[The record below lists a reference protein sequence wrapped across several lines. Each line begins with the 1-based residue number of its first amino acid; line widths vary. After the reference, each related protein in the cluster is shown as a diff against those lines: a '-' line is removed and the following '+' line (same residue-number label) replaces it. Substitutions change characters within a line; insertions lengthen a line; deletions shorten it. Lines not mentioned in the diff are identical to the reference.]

1 MLLLIDFLKIILK
14 FYFLNLQVQAVDKD
28 IGENGDIR
36 YELVRGSGE
45 LFRVDRRTG
54 EILLRQ
60 TLEGQQHHSS
70 TSDYELLVAAY
81 DGGSPPLSS
90 EALVRIKVVD
100 KNQPV
105 FGLQYYSAVVSEN
118 AESLSPVLSVQAS
131 SPSGRQLIY
140 SIVSGNEGE
149 EFAVDFNTGRWLI
162 NHPLLSISVGETLG
176 CYMSLRDFF
185 FFFSILYIF
194 FHSGLKRITQ

>member
-1 MLLLIDFLKIILK
+1 MSIDALKGSVVTK
-14 FYFLNLQVQAVDKD
+14 VQAADRD

-54 EILLRQ
+54 EVLLRQ
-60 TLEGQQHHSS
+60 TLEGQHH
-70 TSDYELLVAAY
+70 SDYELVVAAY
-81 DGGSPPLSS
+81 DGGNPPLSS
-90 EALVRIKVVD
+90 EALVRVKVVD

-105 FGLQYYSAVVSEN
+105 FGLQYYSAVVSES

-149 EFAVDFNTGRWLI
+149 EFAVDFNTGWL
-162 NHPLLSISVGETLG
+162 T
-176 CYMSLRDFF
+176 F
-185 FFFSILYIF
+185 
-194 FHSGLKRITQ
+194 

>member
-1 MLLLIDFLKIILK
+1 MAFICICHQ
-14 FYFLNLQVQAVDKD
+14 QVQAVDKD

-45 LFRVDRRTG
+45 LFRIDRRTG
-54 EILLRQ
+54 EVLLRQ
-60 TLEGQQHHSS
+60 SLEGQQHHSS
-70 TSDYELLVAAY
+70 SDYELVVAAY
-81 DGGSPPLSS
+81 DGGTPPLSS
-90 EALVRIKVVD
+90 EAMVRVKVVD

-105 FGLQYYSAVVSEN
+105 FGLQYYSASVSEN

-149 EFAVDFNTGRWLI
+149 EFAVDFNTGWF
-162 NHPLLSISVGETLG
+162 G
-176 CYMSLRDFF
+176 
-185 FFFSILYIF
+185 
-194 FHSGLKRITQ
+194 

>member
-1 MLLLIDFLKIILK
+1 MRWLLF
-14 FYFLNLQVQAVDKD
+14 QVQAVDKD
-28 IGENGDIR
+28 VGENGDIR

-60 TLEGQQHHSS
+60 VLEGQHH
-70 TSDYELLVAAY
+70 SDYELVVAAY
-81 DGGSPPLSS
+81 DGGIPPLSS

-100 KNQPV
+100 KTQPV
-105 FGLQYYSAVVSEN
+105 FGQQYYTASVSES
-118 AESLSPVLSVQAS
+118 ADPLSPVLSVQAS

-149 EFAVDFNTGRWLI
+149 EFAVDFNTGTRSVI
-162 NHPLLSISVGETLG
+162 ISAEPPRFCVVPLS
-176 CYMSLRDFF
+176 
-185 FFFSILYIF
+185 
-194 FHSGLKRITQ
+194 Q